1 MLQKLMQDPS
11 MMKLMTHPKTMEAME
26 EIANEQQADPEQAQ
40 GSHLNND
47 FN

>member
-1 MLQKLMQDPS
+1 MQDPS

-26 EIANEQQADPEQAQ
+26 EITNEQQANPEQAQ
-40 GSHLNND
+40 GSVIIWIILY